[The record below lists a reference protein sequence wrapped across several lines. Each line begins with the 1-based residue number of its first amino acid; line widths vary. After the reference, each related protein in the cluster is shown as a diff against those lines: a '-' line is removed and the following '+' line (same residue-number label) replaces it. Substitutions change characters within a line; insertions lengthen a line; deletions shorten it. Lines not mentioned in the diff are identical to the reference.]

1 MQAIHTAALGMK
13 TQQTRIDN
21 IANNIANINTAGF
34 KSSTVNFKD
43 ALYTLIDN
51 PDGTDSEA
59 SNLLRGSGVL
69 TASIATDFSDGTINF
84 TGQVLDFAIRCD
96 GFFMISGADGERY
109 YTRNGSFAVSHE
121 GQNNYLVTNDGYYVL
136 NRNGERINLPG
147 DISSVSATED
157 GVLYSG
163 DGWSSSL
170 GIVSFTNPD
179 GLMSAGG
186 SRYQATEV
194 SGEAT
199 ALRDFSV
206 IQGALENSNVDLI
219 KELTLL
225 LRTQRA
231 YSFASSAL
239 RTADSME
246 ELANNI
252 H

>member
-21 IANNIANINTAGF
+21 IANNIANINTAGY

-69 TASIATDFSDGTINF
+69 TGSISTDFSDGSVDF
-84 TGQVLDFAIRCD
+84 TGQALDFAIRGD
-96 GFFMISGADGERY
+96 GFFVLSSANGERY
-109 YTRNGSFAVSHE
+109 YTRNGNFAISHE

-136 NRNGERINLPG
+136 NRDGGRINLP
-147 DISSVSATED
+147 DDSSSINVTED
-157 GVLYSG
+157 GVLYSE

-179 GLMSAGG
+179 GLISTGG
-186 SRYQATEV
+186 SRYQTTEV

-199 ALRDFSV
+199 ASGGFSV
-206 IQGALENSNVDLI
+206 VQSALENSNVDLA

-225 LRTQRA
+225 MRTQRA
-231 YSFASSAL
+231 YSFASNAL

-246 ELANNI
+246 GLANNI

>member
-21 IANNIANINTAGF
+21 IANNIANINTTGF
-34 KSSTVNFKD
+34 KSSAVNFKD

-59 SNLLRGSGVL
+59 ANLLRGSGVL
-69 TASIATDFSDGTINF
+69 TASISTDFRDGSLDF
-84 TGQVLDFAIRCD
+84 TGQKLDFAIRGN
-96 GFFMISGADGERY
+96 GFFMLVSPNGERY
-109 YTRNGSFAVSHE
+109 YTRNGNFAISHE
-121 GQNNYLVTNDGYYVL
+121 GQYNYLVTSDGYYVL

-147 DISSVSATED
+147 DISSINMTED
-157 GVLYSG
+157 GVLYNEN
-163 DGWSSSL
+163 GWTSSL

-186 SRYQATEV
+186 SRYQVTEV

-199 ALRDFSV
+199 PAEEYSV
-206 IQGALENSNVDLI
+206 MQGALENANVDLAN
-219 KELTLL
+219 ELTLL
-225 LRTQRA
+225 MRTQRA
-231 YSFASSAL
+231 YSFASNAL

-246 ELANNI
+246 GLANNI